1 MVVVIIGNV
10 DVILP
15 EILLNLIDVLVPA
28 YLDEAVLILYLGLDN
43 LLLGEGADALRR
55 GSWADQT
62 LLLRVFQVFVVL
74 D

>member
-15 EILLNLIDVLVPA
+15 EILLNVIGVLIPA
-28 YLDEAVLILYLGLDN
+28 DLDEAVLILDLGLDN
-43 LLLGEGADALRR
+43 LLLGESADALRR

-62 LLLRVFQVFVVL
+62 LLFRVFQVFVVL
-74 D
+74 Y